1 MPLESAPRGKPLKAF
16 VLTYHSHHCLGTE
29 YHLNDHLALAVD
41 LASIT
46 RAGHRIVPLS
56 RIVDR
61 LLARRSADAAG
72 DAGDVAEAAW
82 VALTFDDGP
91 VYDLDDFVHP
101 LLGRQRGFAGL
112 MQDFAATA
120 QGARQPELAATSF
133 VIASPEARRV
143 METTYDTE
151 YTYLGAGSMGDAWWE
166 RAAATRLLAIGNHS
180 WDHLHPALARVAHS
194 KQARAD
200 FAQVLTVADA
210 DAQIAAAARFIAQRT
225 GGRAAPYFAYPFGH
239 SNDFLTADYFPQRGS
254 AAGIR
259 AAFTTEPREVR
270 PDDSVWRLPRLTC
283 GHHWKTPAA
292 LTDILSS

>member
-1 MPLESAPRGKPLKAF
+1 LKAF

-46 RAGHRIVPLS
+46 RAGHRIVPLGT
-56 RIVDR
+56 IVDR
-61 LLARRSADAAG
+61 LLAGWDSNAAADSG
-72 DAGDVAEAAW
+72 DETC

-101 LLGRQRGFAGL
+101 TLGPQRGFVRT

-120 QGARQPELAATSF
+120 LGAKQPELAATSF
-133 VIASPEARRV
+133 VIASPEARQV

-151 YTYLGAGSMGDAWWE
+151 YTFLGAGSMGDAWWE
-166 RAAATRLLAIGNHS
+166 RALVTGLLAIGNHS

-194 KQARAD
+194 KQVRAD

-210 DAQIAAAARFIAQRT
+210 DAQVVAAARFISERT

-239 SNDFLTADYFPQRGS
+239 SNDFLTATYFPERGS

-259 AAFTTEPREVR
+259 AAFTTEPRGVR

-283 GHHWKTPAA
+283 GHHWKTPTA
-292 LTDILSS
+292 LIDSLSS